1 MLSPSENSSISQ
13 KVPRRLVLGG
23 ALITGSSASPTIAF
37 AGDAHTAALNTSL
50 ELHPA
55 QGTNYAL
62 DSTEHAYTHEQTGV
76 VGILLGTPKWV
87 TEELADTDRQHGQS
101 AALVTAYISHGPA
114 LVDHLRGAYAFALI
128 NPADSTVLLG
138 VDRMGRVPL
147 YYRSSSDGCYF
158 GTAAEIV
165 NSMCPEST
173 AISNQGLYNY
183 IYFHMVPSPYP
194 VFADMKKLQAGCMA
208 SFNTNAITVERYW
221 LPTFSETTPP
231 SRQALY
237 QELKAQLKSAV
248 ANTLP
253 RNEKVGAFLSGGLD
267 SSTVTGMLSELSNGG
282 CDAYS
287 IGFAA
292 DGYDE
297 MPFARITAKHFGARL
312 HEYYVT
318 PDDVVSALPLIASSY
333 GEPFGNSSALPAYF
347 CAKMAAKDGVTLLL
361 AGDGGDELFAGNER
375 YAKQKNFE
383 AYAHLPLFFR
393 NVIEPLVGLAPSW
406 IPLSDKARSY
416 IRQAN
421 IPLPDRL
428 QNYNFLHQQRAEA
441 VFRKEFLSAVDT
453 TLPLAIQRN
462 IYHAP
467 DSASSLNRML
477 FQDWQITLA
486 DNDLQKVTQT
496 CALAGVDVAYPM
508 LDDQL
513 VEFSLNI
520 PSAWKLPGHKLRD
533 FYKNAL
539 SGWLPEATLK
549 KSKQGFGLPFGVWM
563 REHKPLQDIA
573 YDNITRLKS
582 RKLFQDAF
590 LDNAITMH
598 RQGHAAYYGELI
610 WILCVLELWMSSHLR
625 TEERSAGRKI

>member
-13 KVPRRLVLGG
+13 KVPHRLMMGG
-23 ALITGSSASPTIAF
+23 ALTTGPSVVPNIAL
-37 AGDAHTAALNTSL
+37 AGGADTAAV
-50 ELHPA
+50 
-55 QGTNYAL
+55 GTNYAL
-62 DSTEHAYTHEQTGV
+62 SSTGDVFTHEKTGLAGV
-76 VGILLGTPKWV
+76 LLGTPKWA
-87 TEELADTDRQHGQS
+87 TEELEATALQLGQS
-101 AALVTAYISHGPA
+101 AALVTAYIAHGSA
-114 LVDHLRGAYAFALI
+114 LVDQLRGAYAFALI
-128 NPADSTVLLG
+128 DPANEEVLLG
-138 VDRMGRVPL
+138 VDRMGRLPL
-147 YYRSSSDGCYF
+147 YYCNSNDGCYF
-158 GTAAEIV
+158 GTAADII
-165 NSMCPEST
+165 NSLRPDPA
-173 AISNQGLYNY
+173 AISHQGLYHY

-194 VFADMKKLQAGCMA
+194 VFANMKKLQAGCMA
-208 SFNTNAITVERYW
+208 NFKAKTITVERYW
-221 LPTFSETTPP
+221 LPTFSKAAPS
-231 SRQALY
+231 SRQTQYL
-237 QELKAQLKSAV
+237 ELKNQLKTAV
-248 ANTLP
+248 ANALP
-253 RNEKVGAFLSGGLD
+253 GNKKVGAFLSGGLD
-267 SSTVTGMLSELSNGG
+267 SSTVTGMLSELSSSG

-347 CAKMAAKDGVTLLL
+347 CAKMAAKDGVSLLL

-393 NVIEPLVGLAPSW
+393 KIIEPLVGLAPAW
-406 IPLSDKARSY
+406 IPFSDKGRSY

-421 IPLPDRL
+421 TPLPDRL
-428 QNYNFLHQQRAEA
+428 QNYNFLHQHRAEE
-441 VFRKEFLSAVDT
+441 VFREEFLQEVDT
-453 TLPLAIQRN
+453 ALPLVIQRD

-467 DSASSLNRML
+467 VNASSLNRML
-477 FQDWQITLA
+477 YQDWQITLA

-539 SGWLPEATLK
+539 KGWLPEATLN

-573 YDNITRLKS
+573 YDNIAKLKN
-582 RKLFQDAF
+582 RQLFQDAF

-598 RQGHAAYYGELI
+598 RRGHASYYGELI
-610 WILCVLELWMSSHLR
+610 WILCVLELWMSSHLSK
-625 TEERSAGRKI
+625 EQSHAGRKI